1 MADSEHPDSGP
12 AEGQAKTVEFK
23 FDGNLGN
30 SLQSGLGALQQVF
43 EGFAK
48 MAQNAVGP
56 DLVKSLQAGS
66 WLGNVADCLDAI
78 ATSNGT
84 GVPGNQVG
92 ELACYSERLDA
103 ELATS
108 RFASQIPSFKLRLE
122 AATSV
127 TERAMQSGGEISR
140 EDART
145 VAAAAGYFRA
155 SAKTV
160 IAPTGSAGAEN

>member
-1 MADSEHPDSGP
+1 MIETERID
-12 AEGQAKTVEFK
+12 AEQNEAQEKTVEFK

-56 DLVKSLQAGS
+56 DLVKNLQAGS

-78 ATSNGT
+78 ATSNGS

-103 ELATS
+103 ELTTS

-122 AATSV
+122 AATAV

-155 SAKTV
+155 SAKSV
-160 IAPTGSAGAEN
+160 IGPTGGAEN